1 MANENTTGTTAQTT
15 ETAIP
20 TPTDKLMESF
30 TNFYKLLFG
39 KIVDNCTAQ
48 NGDNYFLSAKQGYI
62 LNTAIETINQFLNDE
77 EAGLPGV
84 YAKKSEYVSN
94 DTYNAEVKSP
104 KHTHQSLIYKDSNGK
119 TIHRVV
125 ISSGGNFLP
134 GEDNEGIPSLGIQS
148 NPWKDL
154 TLRNGIHIYG
164 STTLSGG
171 ESNDIIMDMGDI
183 NVKSGKVKANGTTL
197 TSDKNLKTSIKFIP
211 HSIKNFFMNL
221 KPVSYKWKDT
231 TVDNKIHYGFIAQDV
246 KDAYCN
252 EYNNAD
258 DIGMIDKTML
268 DEPDKF
274 GNTEHYALSYTDFIP
289 IITQVLQETVKDVE
303 KLKAEIE
310 ELKFENSELKSKLS

>member
-15 ETAIP
+15 ETTIP

-94 DTYNAEVKSP
+94 DVYNDETKSP
-104 KHTHQSLIYKDSNGK
+104 KHTHQSLCYKKDGNTK
-119 TIHRVV
+119 YRVV
-125 ISSGGNFLP
+125 ISDTGSFRP
-134 GEDNEGIPSLGIQS
+134 GADCQGYPSLGTTE
-148 NPWKDL
+148 NPWNSL
-154 TLRNGIHIYG
+154 VLRTGIHILG
-164 STTLSGG
+164 STVLSNG
-171 ESNDIIMDMGDI
+171 ESNDLIMDKGDI
-183 NVKSGKVKANGTTL
+183 NVKSGKVKSNGTTL

-221 KPVSYKWKDT
+221 KPVSYKWKDKDI
-231 TVDNKIHYGFIAQDV
+231 DNKLHYGFIAQDV

-252 EYNNAD
+252 EYNTVD
-258 DIGMIDKTML
+258 DIGMIDKITL

-274 GNTEHYALSYTDFIP
+274 GNTEHYALSYNDFIP

-303 KLKAEIE
+303 NLKAEIE
-310 ELKFENSELKSKLS
+310 ELKSENSELKSKLS

>member
-15 ETAIP
+15 ETTIP

-84 YAKKSEYVSN
+84 YAKKADYVSN
-94 DTYNAEVKSP
+94 DVYNDETKSP
-104 KHTHQSLIYKDSNGK
+104 KHTHQSLCYKENGK
-119 TIHRVV
+119 PKYKVC
-125 ISSGGNFLP
+125 ISDTGSFRPNDGFRA
-134 GEDNEGIPSLGIQS
+134 SLGTKQ
-148 NPWKDL
+148 NAWQ
-154 TLRNGIHIYG
+154 TLSLNHGIHIYDSGETFASDPPSDDIVMDIG
-164 STTLSGG
+164 SIYVNKGV
-171 ESNDIIMDMGDI
+171 
-183 NVKSGKVKANGTTL
+183 VKSNGTTL

-221 KPVSYKWKDT
+221 KPVSYKWKDKDI
-231 TVDNKIHYGFIAQDV
+231 DNKLHYGFIAQDV

-258 DIGMIDKTML
+258 DIGMIDKIML

>member
-1 MANENTTGTTAQTT
+1 MANENTTGTTTQTT

-77 EAGLPGV
+77 DAGLPGI

-94 DTYNAEVKSP
+94 DVYNDETKSP
-104 KHTHQSLIYKDSNGK
+104 KHTHQSLCYKKDGNTK
-119 TIHRVV
+119 YRVV
-125 ISSGGNFLP
+125 ISDTGSFRP
-134 GEDNEGIPSLGIQS
+134 GADCQGYPSLGTTE
-148 NPWKDL
+148 NPWNNL
-154 TLRNGIHIYG
+154 VLRTGIHILG
-164 STTLSGG
+164 STVLSNG
-171 ESNDIIMDMGDI
+171 ESNDLIMDKGDI
-183 NVKSGKVKANGTTL
+183 NVKDGKVKSNGTTL

-221 KPVSYKWKDT
+221 KPVSYKWKDK
-231 TVDNKIHYGFIAQDV
+231 TVDNKTHYGFIAQDV
-246 KDAYCN
+246 ENAYCN
-252 EYNNAD
+252 EYNTAD

-274 GNTEHYALSYTDFIP
+274 GNTEHYALSYNDFIP

-303 KLKAEIE
+303 NLKAEIE
-310 ELKFENSELKSKLS
+310 ELKSENSELKSKLS

>member
-48 NGDNYFLSAKQGYI
+48 DGDNYFLSAKQGYI

-84 YAKKSEYVSN
+84 YAKKADYVSN
-94 DTYNAEVKSP
+94 DVYNDETKSP
-104 KHTHQSLIYKDSNGK
+104 KHTHQSLNYIDSGNNK
-119 TIHRVV
+119 KYRVV
-125 ISSGGNFLP
+125 ISNTGSFRPGAEKENANLTLGTTDNPWFKIFAQDEIRSAGGNIVALN
-134 GEDNEGIPSLGIQS
+134 GE
-148 NPWKDL
+148 
-154 TLRNGIHIYG
+154 
-164 STTLSGG
+164 
-171 ESNDIIMDMGDI
+171 
-183 NVKSGKVKANGTTL
+183 VKSKGVTL

-231 TVDNKIHYGFIAQDV
+231 TVDNKTHYGFIAQDV

-252 EYNNAD
+252 EYNTAD
-258 DIGMIDKTML
+258 NLGMIDKTML

>member
-1 MANENTTGTTAQTT
+1 MANENTTETTTQIT

-84 YAKKSEYVSN
+84 YAKKADYVSN
-94 DTYNAEVKSP
+94 DVYNDETKSP
-104 KHTHQSLIYKDSNGK
+104 KHTHQSLCYIDSDGNK
-119 TIHRVV
+119 KYRVV
-125 ISSGGNFLP
+125 ISDTGSFRP
-134 GEDNEGIPSLGIQS
+134 GADCQGYPSLGTTE
-148 NPWKDL
+148 NPWKNL
-154 TLRNGIHIYG
+154 TLRNGIHITG
-164 STTLSGG
+164 STILSNE

-197 TSDKNLKTSIKFIP
+197 TSDKNLKTSIKYIP

-221 KPVSYKWKDT
+221 KPVSYKWKDK
-231 TVDNKIHYGFIAQDV
+231 TVDDKIHYGFIAQDV
-246 KDAYCN
+246 ENAYCN

-289 IITQVLQETVKDVE
+289 IITQVLQETVSDVE
-303 KLKAEIE
+303 KLKAEVE
-310 ELKFENSELKSKLS
+310 ELKYENSELKSKLS